1 MSNFEMVQD
10 LLNVKADLKAQINVS
25 VFDGSIEIKTVNDE
39 RYIYVRK
46 RELGRNKSTYIGKYS
61 EELYAMA
68 INQSQHIRAAK
79 KQLRKAN

>member
-39 RYIYVRK
+39 R
-46 RELGRNKSTYIGKYS
+46 
-61 EELYAMA
+61 
-68 INQSQHIRAAK
+68 
-79 KQLRKAN
+79 

>member
-1 MSNFEMVQD
+1 MSDFEMVQD

-46 RELGRNKSTYIGKYS
+46 RELGRNWGTNSVFFMDGGMR
-61 EELYAMA
+61 E
-68 INQSQHIRAAK
+68 
-79 KQLRKAN
+79 